1 MIERLALIGTG
12 LIGGSITLAARKAG
26 FVREVTGFDQNSAHL
41 DAALSA
47 GIIDRVASSIEEA
60 VQHADLIV
68 IAVPVGAMPA
78 VLAELR
84 PCWNADAVYT
94 DVGSTKLNVIESL
107 VSIFGFVPE
116 NFVPGHPIAG
126 LEQSGPMA
134 ATPALFDKKRVILTP
149 TLETRAEALSLVVL
163 LWEALGARVSEMEPG
178 QHDEILAA
186 TSHLPHVLAFALT
199 DMLGTK
205 DETVQI
211 FKYAAG
217 GFRDFS
223 RIASSDPRMWRDI
236 CLANRDALVPLIQ
249 EYCAV
254 LSRTAAM
261 LQSGDSIELQ
271 EHFAH
276 ARSARQRFLDQFDQ

>member
-26 FVREVTGFDQNSAHL
+26 FVHQISGFDQNPEHL
-41 DAALSA
+41 ENALTA
-47 GIIDRVASSIEEA
+47 GIIDHAAFSIEE
-60 VQHADLIV
+60 VVRHADLIV
-68 IAVPVGAMPA
+68 IAVPVGAIPA

-84 PCWNADAVYT
+84 PFWNPDAVYT

-126 LEQSGPMA
+126 LEQSGPKA
-134 ATPALFDKKRVILTP
+134 ATPSLFEKKRVILTP
-149 TLETRAEALSLVVL
+149 TLETRAEALSRVVL

-261 LQSGDSIELQ
+261 LQSGDAIELQ
-271 EHFAH
+271 ERFAH
-276 ARSARQRFLDQFDQ
+276 ARNARQRFLDQFDQ